1 MTNDSSHHSLV
12 ARSGGTSR
20 FFLGLSVA
28 VVCIAAGLGY
38 VLFSALPGGAGPV
51 QAASI
56 KGVVDWQLEQNP
68 MQTPTA
74 DSLTADRIIGQMS
87 DGAGSTPGLHARWT
101 RLLVY
106 WDGLQPTAPS
116 TSGAKY
122 NQAYVGRLKMIVTK
136 LTAKHINVI
145 LSMTNVPQWA
155 SNKTL
160 WSSPPKGVRRG
171 YQPFYAMNYTN
182 PAVMTGFRN
191 MAAYLA
197 STLGPLGA
205 TKFEVWNEPN
215 ISRSLYPQRK
225 GRKLP
230 DYGLRVYRAM
240 LQSFWSGVKSVNRSY
255 TVIAG
260 GTAPYGNNSTGATS
274 PIVWANNLKKHNM
287 SRYFDAYSHH
297 PYTVVGS
304 HNIAPNQ
311 LPSDPAHMV
320 NLANLNVL
328 LKIYPTKP
336 FYLTEFGYATRYNPA
351 FGVKVSQAKQA
362 AFLTK
367 AYAMARSHKQVKA
380 MLWYMMRDWA
390 PNPSHPTSQGVYT
403 GLMNLDGSLKP
414 SWTAFRRV
422 P

>member
-1 MTNDSSHHSLV
+1 MSRSDTQQHRTGRTSSRGRFSL
-12 ARSGGTSR
+12 A
-20 FFLGLSVA
+20 LAAA
-28 VVCIAAGLGY
+28 VVCVAAGLGY
-38 VLFSALPGGAGPV
+38 VLFSSLPGGAGAV

-68 MQTPTA
+68 SFSPVA
-74 DSLTADRIIGQMS
+74 DSVTADRIINQMT
-87 DGAGSTPGLHARWT
+87 DGAGTTPGLHARWT

-116 TSGAKY
+116 SSGAKY
-122 NQAYVGRLKMIVTK
+122 RQTYVDHLKMIVTK
-136 LTAKHINVI
+136 LTAKNVNVI

-155 SNKTL
+155 SNKAL
-160 WSSPPKGVRRG
+160 WSSPPKGVSPG
-171 YQPFYAMNYTN
+171 YQPFYAVDYTN

-215 ISRSLYPQRK
+215 ISRSLFPQRK
-225 GRKLP
+225 GKKLP

-297 PYTVVGS
+297 PYTIIGS
-304 HNIAPNQ
+304 RNIAPNQ
-311 LPSDPAHMV
+311 LPPDPAHMV
-320 NLANLNVL
+320 NLANLSVL
-328 LKIYPTKP
+328 LRIYPTKP
-336 FYLTEFGYATRYNPA
+336 FYLTEFGYGTGYNPA
-351 FGVKVSQAKQA
+351 FGVKISPAKQA
-362 AFLTK
+362 AFLTQ
-367 AYAMARSHKQVKA
+367 AFALARSHKQVKV
-380 MLWYMMRDWA
+380 MLWYVMRDWA
-390 PNPSHPTSQGVYT
+390 PDPAHPTSQGVYT
-403 GLMNLDGSLKP
+403 GLMSLKGSLKP
-414 SWTAFRRV
+414 AWTAFARI